1 MYNVCFVCNIY
12 IFISRQDISLVNGE
26 FKARDFNEE
35 ILFIRY
41 STKRQKIF
49 YTGNTEKI
57 IYTGNLHSQY
67 IKLIMVPTL
76 IQNINY
82 FNFGKNKF
90 NIHLL
95 IIFNAFFFFYYI
107 SFVKIRVSSSQCLV
121 LNTLGKNMYL
131 LSLFSSLVIIDAGVK
146 GISVQEVIK

>member
-26 FKARDFNEE
+26 FKACDFNEE

-95 IIFNAFFFFYYI
+95 IIFNAFFFTIYHSSKSESPAASVWFLI
-107 SFVKIRVSSSQCLV
+107 HQIRICTYFLCFLPQ
-121 LNTLGKNMYL
+121 L
-131 LSLFSSLVIIDAGVK
+131 LQMQV
-146 GISVQEVIK
+146 